1 MRANWK
7 VKVLKKVV
15 QDILEQERNVE
26 TRTGE
31 NWSTQGGSISLDIKK
46 KKGGRE
52 SKQKWAKGCCL
63 NFNLSKGAPVVL
75 ELICFY
81 NHCLSKVLF

>member
-31 NWSTQGGSISLDIKK
+31 NWGTQGGSISLDIKK
-46 KKGGRE
+46 KKVEGSQNKSG
-52 SKQKWAKGCCL
+52 L
-63 NFNLSKGAPVVL
+63 NFN
-75 ELICFY
+75 FQ
-81 NHCLSKVLF
+81 KVPQLC

>member
-31 NWSTQGGSISLDIKK
+31 NWGTQGGSISLDIKK
-46 KKGGRE
+46 KK
-52 SKQKWAKGCCL
+52 
-63 NFNLSKGAPVVL
+63 
-75 ELICFY
+75 
-81 NHCLSKVLF
+81 KVEGSQNKSGLKVAV

>member
-31 NWSTQGGSISLDIKK
+31 NWGTQGGSISLDI
-46 KKGGRE
+46 
-52 SKQKWAKGCCL
+52 
-63 NFNLSKGAPVVL
+63 
-75 ELICFY
+75 
-81 NHCLSKVLF
+81 

>member
-31 NWSTQGGSISLDIKK
+31 NWGTQGGSISLYIKK
-46 KKGGRE
+46 KKVEGSQNKSG
-52 SKQKWAKGCCL
+52 L
-63 NFNLSKGAPVVL
+63 
-75 ELICFY
+75 
-81 NHCLSKVLF
+81 KVAV

>member
-31 NWSTQGGSISLDIKK
+31 NWGTQGGSISLDIKK
-46 KKGGRE
+46 KKVEGSQNKSG
-52 SKQKWAKGCCL
+52 L
-63 NFNLSKGAPVVL
+63 
-75 ELICFY
+75 
-81 NHCLSKVLF
+81 KVAV

>member
-31 NWSTQGGSISLDIKK
+31 KWGTQGGI
-46 KKGGRE
+46 
-52 SKQKWAKGCCL
+52 
-63 NFNLSKGAPVVL
+63 
-75 ELICFY
+75 
-81 NHCLSKVLF
+81 

>member
-31 NWSTQGGSISLDIKK
+31 NWGTKGGSISLDIKK
-46 KKGGRE
+46 KKVEGSQNKSG
-52 SKQKWAKGCCL
+52 L
-63 NFNLSKGAPVVL
+63 
-75 ELICFY
+75 
-81 NHCLSKVLF
+81 KVAV

>member
-31 NWSTQGGSISLDIKK
+31 NWGTEGGSISLDIKK
-46 KKGGRE
+46 KKVEGSQNKSG
-52 SKQKWAKGCCL
+52 L
-63 NFNLSKGAPVVL
+63 
-75 ELICFY
+75 
-81 NHCLSKVLF
+81 KVAV

>member
-31 NWSTQGGSISLDIKK
+31 NWGTQGGSISLDIKK
-46 KKGGRE
+46 KRWKGV
-52 SKQKWAKGCCL
+52 KT
-63 NFNLSKGAPVVL
+63 
-75 ELICFY
+75 
-81 NHCLSKVLF
+81 KVG